1 MNCPYCNEE
10 MVKGYI
16 DQTRIGFPL
25 EWYSG
30 KRKPGLIFDK
40 FEKIKLTSS
49 LKGGRVIVYHCAPC
63 RKFVIDQDEVVV

>member
-1 MNCPYCNEE
+1 

-30 KRKPGLIFDK
+30 KREPGIIFDK

-49 LKGGRVIVYHCAPC
+49 LKSGRLFVYHCAAC
-63 RKFVIDQDEVVV
+63 RKFVIDQNEIEV